1 MASGE
6 IMYMGIP
13 GESRYY
19 LRGVEDINN
28 VYYMMSVEVKNFK
41 QESKKVLD
49 VLGWYHSIVTL
60 KSYQFIKVG

>member
-28 VYYMMSVEVKNFK
+28 VYCMMIEEVGIFK
-41 QESKKVLD
+41 QSYKKSFGMFGKYSGV
-49 VLGWYHSIVTL
+49 VSL
-60 KSYQFIKVG
+60 K